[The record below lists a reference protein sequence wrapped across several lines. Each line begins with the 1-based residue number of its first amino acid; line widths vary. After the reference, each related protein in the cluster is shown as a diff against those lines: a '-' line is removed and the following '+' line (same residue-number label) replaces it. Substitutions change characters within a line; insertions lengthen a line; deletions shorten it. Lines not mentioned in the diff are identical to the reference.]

1 MERSLDNGYN
11 TGVIF
16 MDLSKAIGLIN
27 HSLLLVKLDAH
38 GFEIFFKMFFK
49 I

>member
-1 MERSLDNGYN
+1 MERYLDNGYN

-16 MDLSKAIGLIN
+16 MDLSKGIGVIN

-38 GFEIFFKMFFK
+38 GFEIFKMFFK